1 MKTKLPNQSR
11 RQTGAAAAFVESQ
24 LAVGRVGFS
33 LEGLV
38 AETGL
43 SRIAARFQLLRLGPK
58 VVRVSPR
65 QSFFLIVGPEHRS
78 LGAPPV
84 MGWLHDYFEW
94 LGRPYYLALQSAAS
108 LYGSNPQAVQV
119 TQVMTDRP
127 MRPIQAGRMQL
138 RFFVKRNIQ
147 RAPTLQPEGSVAPIW
162 VSTPEATAYD
172 LVRHAGGIGGMDRT
186 AETLRPFASRLRR
199 RELRRVLD
207 AEAEVPVAQRL
218 GFVLEA
224 IGELDLAM
232 VVHAWLPPR
241 LLPVKLLPSG
251 GNDAK
256 DLPLASR
263 WQVLNNSAELK
274 V

>member
-1 MKTKLPNQSR
+1 MEAR
-11 RQTGAAAAFVESQ
+11 
-24 LAVGRVGFS
+24 LALGRVAFS
-33 LEGLV
+33 LEDL
-38 AETGL
+38 ASETGL
-43 SRIAARFQLLRLGPK
+43 SAIAARFQLLRLGPK

-65 QSFFLIVGPEHRS
+65 QPFFLIVGPEHRG

-84 MGWLHDYFEW
+84 GGWLQDYFDW

-108 LYGSNPQAVQV
+108 LYGANPQAVQV
-119 TQVMTDRP
+119 TQVMTNRAL
-127 MRPIQAGRMQL
+127 RPIRVGRTQL
-138 RFFVKRNIQ
+138 RFFVKRHLQ
-147 RAPTLQPEGSVAPIW
+147 HTPTRQPEGAVAPIR

-172 LVRHAGGIGGMDRT
+172 LVRHAGSIGGMERA

-207 AEAEVPVAQRL
+207 AEHEVSVAQRL

-224 IGELDLAM
+224 IGERDLAK
-232 VVHAWLPPR
+232 VVLGWLPPR
-241 LLPVKLLPSG
+241 LVPVKLLPSG
-251 GNDAK
+251 GEDAS
-256 DLPLASR
+256 DLPVASR